1 MTFRPSP
8 PHRHRLVP
16 DDFGLRTPT
25 LPHPRDD
32 ASHAVRVPRVGRL
45 PSASFGFHL
54 AVDTLAVRLGVPVI
68 TASKGLSPASH
79 FPVGFRL
86 PVASARQ
93 GATRHA
99 WRTSGSR
106 ATLLQPRP
114 LRTAREVFTSSR
126 SSLSN
131 ARTRTRLAAF
141 TIRAW
146 GRRPLR
152 CTFCRPVNGRPVH
165 RREGNRTSSRC
176 CRHLPCLLSR
186 FAKLSR
192 DERPEGSQPA
202 FAWGNVALGSTPIR
216 SITDLPSLAPSSFTR
231 SPHSGPCGPPAPGG
245 QGYGLTVFHAD
256 NKKGLG
262 TASSPVAQ

>member
-1 MTFRPSP
+1 MTP
-8 PHRHRLVP
+8 PAPHAQIVVRAEEFEEILGHALV
-16 DDFGLRTPT
+16 DG
-25 LPHPRDD
+25 
-32 ASHAVRVPRVGRL
+32 
-45 PSASFGFHL
+45 
-54 AVDTLAVRLGVPVI
+54 
-68 TASKGLSPASH
+68 
-79 FPVGFRL
+79 
-86 PVASARQ
+86 
-93 GATRHA
+93 
-99 WRTSGSR
+99 SGSR

-126 SSLSN
+126 SGLSN

-152 CTFCRPVNGRPVH
+152 CPFCRPVNGRPVH